1 MNRAI
6 ILVLLGCLAQ
16 ATPAVNVGIFDNSRL
31 LGPSWNIE
39 TAGQLSQFRTEWQ
52 NRGAVWQ
59 QTSSLTSTFL
69 NGVSVFVTSKISTQN
84 LGSAEKTAL
93 VNWVQAGGTLVVT
106 AECNCYNN
114 QTAYNSMLALFG
126 FVLSGTIAEAYGSVV
141 GSHPITQGVTSPYIG
156 QNGHL
161 ALPDGAQRLIV
172 DQLGN
177 DCAAVLEGSP
187 IVGLGRVFVIGDC
200 DMFIDFFLTLEE
212 QNLKLVRNLANW
224 AMNPTVTLY
233 GTVSLADYVGPMT
246 GMPLELWVYQ
256 DGVLVDSL
264 FTWLED
270 EAGSYTFTLPGPG
283 TYTLRC
289 KAWHWL
295 SVLKPGVTISG
306 PTAMGWHFPYNGD
319 VWNDNAI
326 DIADLNMVLVDFAK
340 SGFNLADANGND
352 LVDLL
357 DLNIVLIN
365 FARVGQ

>member
-6 ILVLLGCLAQ
+6 IFALLGCLAQ
-16 ATPAVNVGIFDNSRL
+16 SASAVNVGIFDNSRL
-31 LGPSWNIE
+31 LGTSWNIA
-39 TAGQLSQFRTEWQ
+39 TAGQLSQFRAEWES
-52 NRGAVWQ
+52 RGAVWQ
-59 QTSSLTSTFL
+59 QTSALTPTFL
-69 NGVSVFVTSKISTQN
+69 EGVQVFVTSKISTQT

-126 FVLSGTIAEAYGSVV
+126 FVLSGTIPEAYGSVV
-141 GSHPITQGVTSPYIG
+141 ASHPITQGLSSPYIG
-156 QNGHL
+156 QNGYL
-161 ALPDGAQRLIV
+161 VLPDGAQRLIV
-172 DQLGN
+172 DQMGN

-212 QNLKLVRNLANW
+212 QNVKLVRNLANW
-224 AMNPTVTLY
+224 AMNPTVRLT
-233 GTVSLADYVGPMT
+233 GTISLADYVGVMT
-246 GMPLELWVYQ
+246 GMPVTLDVYE
-256 DGVLVDSL
+256 DGVLVSSL
-264 FTWLED
+264 FTWIED
-270 EAGSYTFTLPGPG
+270 EAGTYTFELPGTG

-295 SVLKPGVTISG
+295 SVLRTGVTITG
-306 PTAMGWHFPYNGD
+306 ATTMNWHFPYNGD
-319 VWNDNAI
+319 VWNDNTI
-326 DIADLNMVLVDFAK
+326 DLADLNMVLVDFAK

-357 DLNIVLIN
+357 DLNIVLLN